1 MENKTLIIVAIIS
14 AVGSFFEPSFTPK
27 DKKTNKDATTCE
39 AEHYIDS
46 IRIVNDSLLH
56 KLKIENKALLK
67 DNTKLKRKRKFYITK
82 NGKKVY
88 R

>member
-1 MENKTLIIVAIIS
+1 MENKTIIILAIIS
-14 AVGSFFEPSFTPK
+14 AIGSFFEPSFQPK
-27 DKKTNKDATTCE
+27 NKKANKDATTCE

-46 IRIVNDSLLH
+46 IRLVNDSLLH
-56 KLKIENKALLK
+56 SLKMENKALLK

-82 NGKKVY
+82 NGKKIY